1 MLYFV
6 NCIVCLLVGS
16 GRFCMLVAMSCID
29 VLFADWI
36 IIIIIISIIFFRI
49 ESTSVLPLSSY
60 RRWSVTV
67 PQVSKALPCSC
78 WLWNR
83 RHFDIDIVIL
93 ILWYWFRDIDVILIF
108 WNWSCD
114 IDIMMGQIESVRQK
128 DDVIG
133 NMQMCAKNFI
143 WRCNLVLFYLI

>member
-6 NCIVCLLVGS
+6 NCIVCLFVGS
-16 GRFCMLVAMSCID
+16 GRFCMLVALSCID

-36 IIIIIISIIFFRI
+36 IIIIIITIIFLRI
-49 ESTSVLPLSSY
+49 ESTSVHPLSSY

-93 ILWYWFRDIDVILIF
+93 ILWYWFRDIDVIFIF

-114 IDIMMGQIESVRQK
+114 IDIVVLISWYDGANWICPAKRWCYGEYTNVCQK
-128 DDVIG
+128 FHLT
-133 NMQMCAKNFI
+133 M
-143 WRCNLVLFYLI
+143 